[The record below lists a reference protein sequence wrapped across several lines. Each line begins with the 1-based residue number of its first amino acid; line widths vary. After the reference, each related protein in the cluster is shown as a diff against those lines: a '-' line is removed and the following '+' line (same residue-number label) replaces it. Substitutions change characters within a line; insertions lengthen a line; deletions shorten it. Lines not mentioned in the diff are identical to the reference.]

1 MPTNESKRSRRTRF
15 IILGGAL
22 IAVVAVIGYF
32 SKVWPPKGQDV
43 AGSIGVAE
51 RYRSEQIKNEDVVL
65 DGTDVQK
72 FLQSDTFN
80 HLLNDPKS
88 RKMLSSVIGD
98 PVVRAALSNPGV
110 AAALANNEVRFQAFL
125 AKTDDQPSLCD
136 ARCQAYLAKPDVQ
149 AALARPDF
157 QALLAKSEFQ
167 VMLAS
172 PQFSAIMARPDSFQT
187 LSNAVANASANART
201 DN

>member
-15 IILGGAL
+15 IVLGGAL
-22 IAVVAVIGYF
+22 IAVVAVIAYF

-65 DGTDVQK
+65 DGADVQK

-98 PVVRAALSNPGV
+98 PVLRAALSDPGV
-110 AAALANNEVRFQAFL
+110 AAALANN
-125 AKTDDQPSLCD
+125 KTNVQPSLCD
-136 ARCQAYLAKPDVQ
+136 SRCQAFLAKPDVQ
-149 AALARPDF
+149 AALGD
-157 QALLAKSEFQ
+157 
-167 VMLAS
+167 
-172 PQFSAIMARPDSFQT
+172 
-187 LSNAVANASANART
+187 AN
-201 DN
+201 